1 MGLSDAGEYG
11 TIVSGEE
18 IAWALRSCFLFTSLH
33 YYLSILHINFGTS
46 QQDRHLRMQDHGPLL
61 RVA

>member
-1 MGLSDAGEYG
+1 MGLSNAGEYG
-11 TIVSGEE
+11 TTVSGEE
-18 IAWALRSCFLFTSLH
+18 IAWALRSCFLFSSLQ
-33 YYLSILHINFGTS
+33 YYLSILDINFGTS